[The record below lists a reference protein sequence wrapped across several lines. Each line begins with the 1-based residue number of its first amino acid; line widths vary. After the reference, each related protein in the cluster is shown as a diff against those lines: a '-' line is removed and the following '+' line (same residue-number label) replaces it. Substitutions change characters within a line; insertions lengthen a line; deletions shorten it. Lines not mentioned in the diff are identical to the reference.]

1 MATKFANPQADRT
14 ALNSPDPAQQ
24 PGAAPLTVEGQ
35 TFAVT
40 KAVTFEAAHYMGHQD
55 EAHPYRS
62 IHGHSFRIEA
72 TVAGTVQPG
81 EQWALDFADLTAALE
96 AVAARLDHRLLNE
109 IEGLDVPTLERLC
122 IWVANVLRPN
132 LPGLASVELS
142 RPSLHERCRL
152 DLG

>member
-1 MATKFANPQADRT
+1 MATEFADPQTDRASLT
-14 ALNSPDPAQQ
+14 DP
-24 PGAAPLTVEGQ
+24 LKVEGQ

-40 KAVTFEAAHYMGHQD
+40 KAVTFEAAHYMGHQAD
-55 EAHPYRS
+55 GHPYRA

-72 TVAGTVQPG
+72 TIAGTVRPG
-81 EQWALDFADLTAALE
+81 QEWVEDFADLTAALE

-122 IWVANVLRPN
+122 VWVANVLRPKF
-132 LPGLASVELS
+132 PGLRSVELS
-142 RPSLHERCRL
+142 RPSLNERCRL